1 MKTQIYAAM
10 DKICELGPSFG
21 PPTAT
26 KDSNMQDLNAAVQRL
41 THPFL
46 RFLCPWVCAGI
57 LAGAGAA
64 CTEAP
69 EYPIEPQ
76 IEFIGLNQDSIEQ
89 SRDASIPLDTIE
101 IRFSFTDGDG
111 DLGSADSINIYLED
125 SRDGTLQLFKINPI
139 PKLGA
144 GKGLSGEIRILLSN
158 SPITRYFCC
167 TFPNTNLTCLASR
180 QHPTDQ
186 LSYKIRIRDRADNWS
201 NEIQTDP
208 ITIRC
213 N

>member
-1 MKTQIYAAM
+1 MKAQRYAAM

-21 PPTAT
+21 LSTAI
-26 KDSNMQDLNAAVQRL
+26 KDSDMQYLKPSVQPATPTFSRL
-41 THPFL
+41 L
-46 RFLCPWVCAGI
+46 YLWVSAGI
-57 LAGAGAA
+57 LAVAATA

-69 EYPIEPQ
+69 EYPVEPQ

-89 SRDASIPLDTIE
+89 SRDASIPLDTVE

-125 SRDGTLQLFKINPI
+125 SRDGTLQLFKISPI

-144 GKGLSGEIRILLSN
+144 GKGLSGEIKILLSN

-180 QHPTDQ
+180 QHPTDK
-186 LSYKIRIRDRADNWS
+186 LFYKIRIRDRAGNWS
-201 NEIQTDP
+201 NEIQTAP
-208 ITIRC
+208 IVIRC